1 MAKQQVINLSELID
15 QYRQLTEG
23 VINFDFYNQ
32 MVHLHHSTAIEGST
46 LTLIETQTLLE
57 KGTTASRQE
66 AFKRPP
72 HGR

>member
-46 LTLIETQTLLE
+46 LTLIENAN
-57 KGTTASRQE
+57 ASR
-66 AFKRPP
+66 KRNYSQPP
-72 HGR
+72 GSL

>member
-32 MVHLHHSTAIEGST
+32 MVHPHHSTAIEGST
-46 LTLIETQTLLE
+46 LTLIENAN
-57 KGTTASRQE
+57 ASRKRNYSRRE
-66 AFKRPP
+66 ASKRPP